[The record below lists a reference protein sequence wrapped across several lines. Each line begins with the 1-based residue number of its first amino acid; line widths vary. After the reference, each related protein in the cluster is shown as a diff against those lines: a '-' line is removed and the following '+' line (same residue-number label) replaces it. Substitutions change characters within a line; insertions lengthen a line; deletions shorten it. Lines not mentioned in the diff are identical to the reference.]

1 MQNQRFVEEKLKMSI
16 EMFTQQLDA
25 LLEKKKAIAAEQER
39 ICCEIVTDEPIVCH
53 DVNLLKEFTEF
64 HHLELNKQEVMFHPC
79 REEFY
84 YSVNYKGVR
93 IVAFPEEE
101 RIASAS

>member
-1 MQNQRFVEEKLKMSI
+1 MSI

-25 LLEKKKAIAAEQER
+25 LLETKRVIAAEQER

-53 DVNLLKEFTEF
+53 DANLLKDFTEF
-64 HHLELNKQEVMFHPC
+64 HHLELEKREVEPHPC
-79 REEFY
+79 KEEFY
-84 YSVNYKGVR
+84 YSVDYKGVR
-93 IVAFPEEE
+93 IIAYPVEE